1 MDNRFQRLVIETG
14 EGLSFS
20 QLVASPLLRGL
31 ALFIDICVTQVILQ
45 FILMSLAVLALVSLD
60 FYGAAFAIGQF
71 VVMFGYWILLEWLW
85 RGQTIGK
92 RLFKLRVVDAT
103 GLKLMPSQVF
113 LRNLIRPV
121 DSLPIFYLVGG
132 MVALLNPKGQRM
144 GDIAAGTVVIREPVI
159 RDPSFQTLESD
170 KYNSFRDHP
179 HLAARLRQR
188 VEPEEAL
195 LALEA
200 LNRREKLA
208 PEARLQLYR
217 DLADAFRARC
227 PFPETATLGLS
238 DEQYVRNCLDLLF
251 RHGSAKPSG

>member
-20 QLVASPLLRGL
+20 QWIASPFLRGL
-31 ALFIDICVTQVILQ
+31 ALFIDICVTQIVLQ
-45 FILMSLAVLALVSLD
+45 VLLMSLTAVALISLD
-60 FYGAAFAIGQF
+60 FYGAAFVIGQF
-71 VVMFGYWILLEWLW
+71 VVIFGYWILLEWLW

-103 GLKLMPSQVF
+103 GLKLMPSQVI
-113 LRNLIRPV
+113 LRNLLRPV
-121 DSLPIFYLVGG
+121 DSLPVFYLVGG
-132 MVALLNPKGQRM
+132 VVAFLNAKGQRL
-144 GDIAAGTVVIREPVI
+144 GDIAAGTAVIREPII
-159 RDPSFQTLESD
+159 RNPSFQTLESD
-170 KYNSFRDHP
+170 KYNSFRDFP

-217 DLADAFRARC
+217 DLAEAFRARC

-238 DEQYVRNCLDLLF
+238 DEQYLRNCLDLLF
-251 RHGSAKPSG
+251 RKGSVKPSG